1 MRTRDPLAALPYS
14 TSKIVNTEKGL
25 NPLQYPAIDWR
36 DMLFNNHTFN
46 QRYNMSISGGG
57 KIARYYVAAAYNKD
71 NGIIKMDKRNNFN
84 NNISINKYILRSN
97 INIDLTKS
105 TEIVVRLHGA
115 FDDYSGP
122 LDGGSSLYSKAVNAS
137 PVLFQPYYRLTN
149 QINILPIFFSV
160 IMGKVI
166 IRILM
171 PIWLKAIRNIA
182 VRPC

>member
-1 MRTRDPLAALPYS
+1 MGIADPVTYMRMHNEAVRTRDPLAALPYS

-84 NNISINKYILRSN
+84 NNI
-97 INIDLTKS
+97 
-105 TEIVVRLHGA
+105 
-115 FDDYSGP
+115 
-122 LDGGSSLYSKAVNAS
+122 
-137 PVLFQPYYRLTN
+137 
-149 QINILPIFFSV
+149 FFSL
-160 IMGKVI
+160 GHLFRSSNSK
-166 IRILM
+166 
-171 PIWLKAIRNIA
+171 
-182 VRPC
+182 